1 MNAKTYKIIFSKT
14 LGNFVAVGENAKN
27 QGKARGRGLGGG
39 SQCGAH
45 KASGFVGALLMSVGL
60 THMAWAQDLPSNA
73 LPSGGVVSAGAAVIS
88 SAGAAMTID
97 QSSARA
103 AINWQSFDVGAN
115 ASVQV
120 NQPSSS
126 AVLLNRIGSQ
136 SPSQILGRV
145 SANGQL
151 VLVNPNGVSFGK
163 DGAVSAASVTASTLG
178 ISDADFM
185 SGEMRFTR
193 DGATGEIV
201 NHGSIKTTGGYVAL
215 LGARVSNEGQI
226 ESHGGDVYMGAG
238 ESVQLPVS
246 STGRIKLDLSAADVN
261 AAVSNSGAVLTE
273 GGQVYLQAAAAND
286 ALASVMHSGRVDTSA
301 EQAGNVVVLADG
313 GNIQVSGRIRADSLD
328 SGQPSAEVIIGRDL
342 DTGALAKTTD
352 VRSAQLSARGGLIET
367 SGEQIVT
374 AGVTI
379 EAAKEWLLDPN
390 DIVIDNST
398 TSGTNIA
405 NAQTLNGTSYIN
417 ATDLG
422 RALQAANVTIATSAT
437 ATGGNG
443 YITVNNDVLWTS
455 SSQLSLNAHGDV
467 NVNAR
472 IGEGVGRLQVTAGQD
487 IRFNAGAALG
497 QSGGLGSSTNLNAA
511 RDVYIGSSVS
521 IDAYFT
527 LVAGG
532 DAHLNA
538 NVANGGLGANISAGR
553 DVFVNAAQNNTGSY
567 TITSGRDL
575 YVNADITS
583 GVDVNL
589 YGGGQSWSSSAI
601 TGALRFDPTA
611 KVTYGR
617 HVALLSGRTS
627 SMGGIDDASTSNTRR
642 TDFSDVNLVWHAD
655 DASVHNAVIQ
665 GFNQVTLANA
675 NGSGAA
681 MNAGLLQVDARDIT
695 LNADL
700 VASSANLYAGIFN
713 SDGGYSISYN
723 QGPVT
728 GWNYNYGRVNIAS
741 GKRISYANDLRMQ
754 SGKELSTNAR
764 SSLSSGAV
772 QWKDNNGVGEVL
784 LDGFDT
790 VSIDAAL
797 SASKVGMTARQI
809 DVSNNSPITG
819 AVGVRLWA
827 GAFDALGSSN
837 NMIGGYNDVNITSNG
852 GVSRGTSNGWIS
864 GLEGTVNLGGSTVYS
879 TQFDIRSGTVAGDRT
894 QRLDVVAAHLQPY
907 TASGATAP
915 SDVKRLY
922 LAGYR
927 DVVLNPGFTS
937 VASAGEYTV
946 YARNI
951 NASAMAE
958 KTLNAYSLNLIAGA
972 FQDVASV
979 NKYVSSPDNTGVL
992 TLPDTLGIQSSV
1004 ARLESGLNGTART
1017 DFKPAGFSPYV
1028 DPADPTRYTGDFS
1041 TNGLSSGLRAGGA
1054 RGLYVSGFTNI
1065 ELPDAAYPLNVENVR
1080 LVGSNITINGD
1091 MNTGQADGNALVVL
1105 AGAYSSSTG
1114 KSVAE
1119 GTGFGKVV
1127 FNNNPVLRTQG
1138 YVLTASLDNSTKSY
1152 GGGSQ
1157 IKIVNGTDDAD
1168 FTALLGYSQPDYSA
1182 GGDGVINLLTLKNF
1196 NDTLVQLEAQAGV
1209 ASPVL
1214 NLLNNESSGGAI
1226 ISSKAAS
1233 ASGEVDNIH
1242 IHNDVRAQG
1251 GVTLD
1256 AAGGIRMGDHV
1267 VKATNLSVAAGLDAA
1282 VNSDVVNLNLTSRGE
1297 GKTVVVNEANNVNL
1311 NAGASSDVGSIEL
1324 NARGEIT
1331 LTNNLSRSGATSG
1344 VTLRA
1349 DAEYGRTIAE
1359 DDATQTLV
1367 VNDLNATFAAYDVGT
1382 FGELGGDGLGTISVS
1397 TAQPTVLVPYFR
1409 RVAVVD
1415 GASFTVPANNTYF
1428 KADGTAYAAGT
1439 VLNQGSFVMVSGAIP
1454 AGLDTVTKEGSPYRL
1469 KALVGVNGWEVPADH
1484 QFFDAAGDAIAKG
1497 VRVQSGEYVYYRS
1510 TTSLT
1515 AGSISAAGN
1524 NGTTPLYVVGGYSAT
1539 TSASSVPVYT
1549 SMGFNFG
1556 ATYSPLAFISQPAST
1571 TQLAVDTA
1579 VVDTSLAGHYYG
1591 NPLSATNNA
1600 LNLSGQFYTFE
1611 GDNSAV
1617 GYVQQGA
1624 PTSVNGY
1631 AVGNSASG
1639 NGWDLSWKT
1648 ATISTNGGDL
1658 RLFSG
1663 PKHALAGAGYE
1674 AGDWSDFSLYS
1685 NPTYNDLTKDK
1696 LVYEGAA
1703 NVSSGTGDLVVLGF
1717 RDVLIKDPGNL
1728 SSSGNVTIG
1737 AARDMVFSADANF
1750 NSNAADPK
1758 LVTLVA
1764 GGVLTS
1770 RQANGSYATIGATT
1784 GVGTSNLM
1792 IVAGGGV
1799 DVQVNAA
1806 AVAGSL
1812 QDNPNMSAAP
1822 MAGGLSP
1829 SGAFTLSSVNAA
1841 GLVVGGP
1848 FTNDLVNDISFDG
1861 TKGILYAADTPL
1873 SRTGISS
1880 VATADQLSQGS
1891 VDAGYGAVS
1900 LTSAYADITVNQAIN
1915 TSSTGGTINLSAPRD
1930 VVQAADILAGAGDV
1944 TLSANAGAI
1953 SRTAGTVGGNDVE
1966 LTAATAIGS
1975 SAQAI
1980 QTSAD
1985 TLKMT
1990 SADGQYITEADDVRV
2005 AASTSANGN
2014 ISLQTTAGSI
2024 TVGTVGGLS
2033 GLSANGAGHILL
2045 NAGGSGSDLITT
2057 QAIATGSAGGDINLK
2072 AADGVQLGASVTTSG
2087 NAFIE
2092 ASAGNVGFS
2101 TTVTA
2106 NDLVLTAGG
2115 AVNVGI
2121 GAVPTQVNRM
2131 GITAGDSVDVSY
2143 AGDLTLSAVSR
2154 GGALSVTTD
2163 GDLTVA
2169 SLEVQPQVLGNAS
2182 GYTGSGLAAK
2192 TLLTL
2197 KATTGSI
2204 AQADGNQLL
2213 SAADAI
2219 FDAATTIGS
2228 SSQAMLTDLG
2238 NLFMLSAGD
2247 QYVTEAND
2255 ITVGGATRSNGSLN
2269 LQTIDGS
2276 ITVAD
2281 NYKAIYFGYT
2291 ANGSGHISMTANG
2304 EGSDIAFV
2312 GALSSGTGEI
2322 NLKAADS
2329 VLLGGVSTEGN
2340 AFIEAVAGDI
2350 TNNEGNGS
2358 VWADQAVLTAAQGS
2372 VGAVGQALQTHVQL
2386 LGISTAANAFV
2397 SEVDGMSVSA
2407 QSTGEGVMGLATTS
2421 GTLTATTLA
2430 IAPSLSGNAAG
2441 YAALDNG
2448 ASIAA
2453 AGAVRLSADNA
2464 GAAQGVVISDAVT
2477 ASGDLLVNATSS
2489 GATAIAVNAGLS
2501 SGGNMRLE
2509 GITANGANAIA
2520 LGADVVLTNTSNAGL
2535 TRLQANQG
2543 DIAASAG
2550 ARIAQGAA
2558 AGAVEIVAGTAGTDA
2573 GKINGAALSIMQ
2585 NSNAGVLMQ
2594 TSGLGQLSVAGITNV
2609 GTGDV
2614 VLSAGSAI
2622 AAGNGAGGQVVA
2634 GNGVA
2639 QISSGNTL
2647 IYSGNVTETSAISD
2661 LVSGFSGALRLT
2673 DVGAD
2678 KQNTQSNAAYG
2689 DSIAGTTEAVQV
2701 YFRERVNLD
2710 TALATSVTYGD
2721 ALGGSDIRAA
2731 LVASHGGTVI
2741 TKTANAGQLQ
2751 ADGGIIA
2758 AALDPEALG
2767 NSASFAGNYSTSS
2780 HLKASDSAYTL
2791 DASLRDFTGV
2801 SATLLVN
2808 KKSARI
2814 DATAGSVEYNGV
2826 VQQQAPAVSSGFI
2839 AGDDLTIS
2847 GTASGKNAGTYTS
2860 AIALS
2865 GSDVDNYTV
2874 SISDADWVIT
2884 ANTTAAVTLTANS
2897 GSATYNGATQFVSGL
2912 TSATGLLG
2920 DDTVDNIGVTAN
2932 TEGKNAGSYDQTVFG
2947 SLTELQRNYQNVT
2960 LTNGL
2965 LEITK
2970 KDVSLTSIAADHKTY
2985 DGTNAAVISAG
2996 ALQGVIAGESLS
3008 VSGVGTF
3015 SDKNV
3020 GAAKTV
3026 QVEVGTLNLV
3036 NGTGDWSNYNLVTT
3050 GALTTSADISAKAL
3064 GVSLKGPISK
3074 TYDASTAATL
3084 QSSDFLLTG
3093 FVEGEG
3099 ANILQTAGVYASK
3112 NVVDNQGQGQV
3123 SAQLEA
3129 SDFQAIDATDLRN
3142 YVLPAEASGAV
3153 GMISPAALTIRVADS
3168 NAFVTQDANLAV
3180 NNGYS
3185 YDGLKGSDRAE
3196 TALQRVPVAS
3206 DRSYSGTQFPIVG
3219 SYSGVYGL
3227 SFTPQATAGN
3237 YTVSVA
3243 PGALTVVP
3251 ADQLLI
3257 NIAAAQEVYGNRTS
3271 TDAAKASGV
3280 SAQYC
3285 LDASDCN
3292 GSNLY
3297 TLEMVSGDQIN
3308 WTGADNTGTNI
3319 SFTTTLDVSNHV
3331 SSGGFVNAGDY
3342 RWGVSDVSTSTA
3354 GQFKDYRVN
3363 SGLLNIARLT
3373 VNPTADQLTK
3383 VYDGSTA
3390 AANATLTVSELQ
3402 PGDRLVATASQ
3413 GSYTTKNVIAND
3425 TVTFNLVALSGD
3437 DASNYTLASSSLQAS
3452 GDITPKALKVTGIT
3466 AESKVYDGNTL
3477 AVMNTSQA
3485 VFDGLIQGD
3494 VVGLSGVSGSFADQH
3509 VGKGKVVSVSSAYV
3523 GGDVRNYTIESQ
3535 ATTRADI
3542 TPKAL
3547 TASLQGVVSKTY
3559 DATTVATLKSSHFL
3573 LSGFIDGEGGSV
3585 SQTNGVYA
3593 SKNVDANGGSG
3604 VVSATLTSEQF
3615 QASAST
3621 RLSNYVLP
3629 TSASGAV
3636 GEITPAALTVKVGD
3650 ARAFVTQDANTAA
3663 HTGFDYIGLQGGESA
3678 STALVALPMADQRT
3692 YSGVTYPLVG
3702 TYQGVYGL
3710 SASPIAQHG
3719 NYTVTVQAGALEV
3732 VAADELLI
3740 TIPSATETYG
3750 VRTAANAGSATGVTA
3765 QYCLDATSC
3774 NGDNLRTLT
3783 MSQASANHW
3792 QWTATDSTDN
3802 SMSFDTTLDLTGH
3815 LSSGGYVNVGDYVWG
3830 VANLVSDKAQPFGD
3844 IRVNSG
3850 TLTITPLAVGASAV
3864 SATKVYDGTDTAT
3877 GVALQLADTL
3887 AGDVVSAAAATGHY
3901 SSRNVINDGVVT
3913 YTDLSLAGPDSSNY
3927 SFVKD
3932 SVQTTGSITP
3942 KALHMSGITASDKV
3956 YDGGEAATVDVS
3968 AAVYD
3973 GLVAGDEVLLSA
3985 TGTFADKN
3993 VGEDKTVTLTSAYS
4007 GADLGNY
4014 TVTSQAVTTASIT
4027 PKALTVVGITA
4038 ADKVYDAGTLATVDV
4053 SSAVLQGLV
4062 AGDALLLNA
4071 TGAFEDKRAGTGKR
4085 VNLISTYSG
4094 ADAGNYTITSQ
4105 LTTSA
4110 DISRKQLTVSG
4121 IAALDKVYDG
4131 GRSASLDMSG
4141 LQMDGLMVGDDL
4153 NLAVT
4158 AAFDDKNAGVNKAV
4172 ALNNTYTGADLSNY
4186 TIVGQ
4191 LLARAN
4197 VNKAQAEVTANS
4209 ASLAYNGTEQVVT
4222 GFTARGLVAGETV
4235 DNLTGVS
4242 ALGAGK
4248 NAGIYVTQASG
4259 DDDNYA
4265 LTFVNGALT
4274 ITPREE
4280 ALTLTARGRKLVYNG
4295 TEQSVSGFVV
4305 EGLVGLDTASNIGVS
4320 SGAYGRN
4327 AGTYTTVYRGLEQ
4340 LQTNYANVTLNTAS
4354 LVIQPRSITVT
4365 ATPTTVSFN
4374 GEMQTQLPPTVTAS
4388 PQTSANAGAA
4398 PVSEPG
4404 FVAGD
4409 DVRLVGLAAGV
4420 APGRYVSDLGVEG
4433 ADANNYAVTYI
4444 NDDLLINPNDGGFIY
4459 RPGLALHREMVTRI
4473 TYSGFGVAPHATGLI
4488 DGKPITV
4495 VATPDLCTSDNTA
4508 ACACE
4513 DLNGL
4518 DPKLDVSVCSRP
4530 L

>member
-14 LGNFVAVGENAKN
+14 LGNFVVVGENAKS
-27 QGKARGRGLGGG
+27 QVKARGRGLGGG

-45 KASGFVGALLMSVGL
+45 KASGFVGALLLSVGL
-60 THMAWAQDLPSNA
+60 THMAWAQDVPSNA

-115 ASVQV
+115 ASVQI

-163 DGAVSAASVTASTLG
+163 DGTVSAASVTASTLR
-178 ISDADFM
+178 ISDAEFM
-185 SGEMRFTR
+185 SGQMRFTR

-201 NHGSIKTTGGYVAL
+201 NHGSIETTGGYVAL

-226 ESHGGDVYMGAG
+226 ESHGGDVYMAAG

-261 AAVSNSGAVLTE
+261 TAVSNSGTVLTE
-273 GGQVYLQAAAAND
+273 GGQVYVRAAAAND
-286 ALASVMHSGRVDTSA
+286 ALATVMNSGRVDTSA

-328 SGQPSAEVIIGRDL
+328 GAQPAAEVMIGRDP

-352 VRSAQLSARGGLIET
+352 VRSGHLSARGGLIET

-390 DIVIDNST
+390 DIVIDNTT
-398 TSGTNIA
+398 TSGADIA

-422 RALQAANVTIATSAT
+422 NALQTTNVTIATSAT

-443 YITVNNDVLWTS
+443 DITVNNDVRWTS
-455 SSQLSLNAHGDV
+455 SSQLSLSAHRDV

-472 IGEGVGRLQVTAGQD
+472 IGEGVGRLQVTSGRD
-487 IRFNAGAALG
+487 IRFNAGAVLG
-497 QSGGLGSSTNLNAA
+497 QSGGLGSSTNLNATG
-511 RDVYIGSSVS
+511 DVYIHSSIS
-521 IDAYFT
+521 TNAYFN

-532 DAHLNA
+532 DAYLNA
-538 NVANGGLGANISAGR
+538 NVANGGLGANITAGR
-553 DVFVNAAQNNTGSY
+553 DVIVNAAQNNTGSY
-567 TITSGRDL
+567 TISSGRDL

-583 GVDVNL
+583 EVDVNL
-589 YGGGQSWSSSAI
+589 YGGGQSWNSNSV
-601 TGALRFDPTA
+601 TGALRFDPNA
-611 KVTYGR
+611 RVTYGR
-617 HVALLSGRTS
+617 HTTMRSGRTS
-627 SMGGIDDASTSNTRR
+627 SLSGIDDVSTSNTLR
-642 TDFSDVNLVWHAD
+642 TDFSDVNLVWHAAD
-655 DASVHNAVIQ
+655 SSTHNVAIQ
-665 GFNQVTLANA
+665 GFNEVTLANA

-681 MNAGLLQVDARDIT
+681 MHSGLLQVDARNIT

-723 QGPVT
+723 QGSVT

-754 SGKELSTNAR
+754 SGKELATNAR

-809 DVSNNSPITG
+809 DVSNNSSITG

-837 NMIGGYNDVNITSNG
+837 NMIGGYNDVNITSNNT
-852 GVSRGTSNGWIS
+852 VSRGTSNGWIS

-894 QRLDVVAAHLQPY
+894 QRLDFDAAQLQPY

-951 NASAMAE
+951 DASAMAE

-972 FQDVASV
+972 FQDVAGV
-979 NKYVSSPDNTGVL
+979 NKYVSSQDNTGVL
-992 TLPDTLGIQSSV
+992 TLPDTLSIQSSV

-1017 DFKPAGFSPYV
+1017 DFKPAGLSPYV
-1028 DPADPTRYTGDFS
+1028 DPADSTRYTGVFS
-1041 TNGLSSGLRAGGA
+1041 TNGLSSGMRAGGA
-1054 RGLYVSGFTNI
+1054 RGLYVSGFTTI

-1127 FNNNPVLRTQG
+1127 FNNTPVLRTQG

-1168 FTALLGYSQPDYSA
+1168 FTALLGYSQPDYRA
-1182 GGDGVINLLTLKNF
+1182 GGDGVINVLTLKNF

-1214 NLLNNESSGGAI
+1214 NLLNNANSGWAI

-1233 ASGEVDNIH
+1233 ANGVVGNIH

-1344 VTLRA
+1344 LTLRA
-1349 DAEYGRTIAE
+1349 DAEYGHTIAE
-1359 DDATQTLV
+1359 NDATQTLV

-1469 KALVGVNGWEVPADH
+1469 KALVGVDGWVVPADY
-1484 QFFDAAGDAIAKG
+1484 QFFDAAGNAIAKD
-1497 VRVQSGEYVYYRS
+1497 VRVQSGQYVYYRS

-1539 TSASSVPVYT
+1539 TSASTVPVYT

-1556 ATYSPLAFISQPAST
+1556 ATYSPLALISQPAST
-1571 TQLAVDTA
+1571 TRLAVDTA
-1579 VVDTSLAGHYYG
+1579 VVDTSLAGRYYG
-1591 NPLSATNNA
+1591 NPLSGTNSA

-1611 GDNSAV
+1611 ADNSAV

-1784 GVGTSNLM
+1784 GAGTSNLM

-1799 DVQVNAA
+1799 DVQVNVA

-1812 QDNPNMSAAP
+1812 QDNPSMSAAP
-1822 MAGGLSP
+1822 MTGGLRP
-1829 SGAFTLSSVNAA
+1829 SGAFTLNSVNTA

-1848 FTNDLVNDISFDG
+1848 FTNDLVNDISLDG

-1891 VDAGYGAVS
+1891 VGAGYGAVS
-1900 LTSAYADITVNQAIN
+1900 LTSAYADISVNQAIN
-1915 TSSTGGTINLSAPRD
+1915 TSSTGGAIALSAPRD
-1930 VVQAADILAGAGDV
+1930 VVQAAHILAGAGDV

-1953 SRTAGTVGGNDVE
+1953 SRTAGTVGGNDVV

-2005 AASTSANGN
+2005 AASTSVNGN

-2072 AADGVQLGASVTTSG
+2072 AADGVQLGSSVTTSG
-2087 NAFIE
+2087 NAFME
-2092 ASAGNVGFS
+2092 ASAGNLGFS

-2115 AVNVGI
+2115 AVSVGI

-2131 GITAGDSVDVSY
+2131 GIIAGDSVDVSY
-2143 AGDLTLSAVSR
+2143 AGDLTLSAVSS
-2154 GGALSVTTD
+2154 GGALSVTAD

-2219 FDAATTIGS
+2219 WDAATTIGS

-2238 NLFMLSAGD
+2238 NLFLFSAGD

-2281 NYKAIYFGYT
+2281 HYQAIYFGYT

-2304 EGSDIAFV
+2304 EGSDIAFM
-2312 GALSSGTGEI
+2312 GALSSGAGEI

-2350 TNNEGNGS
+2350 TNERNGL
-2358 VWADQAVLTAAQGS
+2358 VWADQAVLTATQGS
-2372 VGAVGQALQTHVQL
+2372 VGTAGQALQTHVQL
-2386 LGISTAANAFV
+2386 LGISTAANAYV
-2397 SEVDGMSVSA
+2397 SEFDGMLVSA
-2407 QSTGEGVMGLATTS
+2407 QSTGEGVMDLATTS

-2441 YAALDNG
+2441 YAAPDNG

-2453 AGAVRLSADNA
+2453 GGAVGLSANNA

-2477 ASGDLLVNATSS
+2477 ASGDLLVNAASNS
-2489 GATAIAVNAGLS
+2489 ATAIAVNAGLS

-2509 GITANGANAIA
+2509 GSTADGTNAIA
-2520 LGADVVLTNTSNAGL
+2520 LGNDVILANTSNAGV
-2535 TRLQANQG
+2535 TRLQASQG

-2550 ARIAQGAA
+2550 AQIAQGAT
-2558 AGAVEIVAGTAGTDA
+2558 AGAVEIVTGTAGTDL

-2594 TSGLGQLSVAGITNV
+2594 TTGLGQLTVASITNV

-2634 GNGVA
+2634 GHGVA

-2647 IYSGNVTETSAISD
+2647 IYSGNVTETSAISG
-2661 LVSGFSGALRLT
+2661 LVSGFSEDLRLT
-2673 DVGAD
+2673 DVGAA

-2731 LVASHGGTVI
+2731 LVASHGGIVI
-2741 TKTANAGQLQ
+2741 TKAANAGTLK

-2758 AALDPEALG
+2758 AALDPAALG

-2791 DASLRDFTGV
+2791 DVSLLDFTGV

-2839 AGDDLTIS
+2839 AGDALTIS

-2860 AIALS
+2860 AIALT

-2897 GSATYNGATQFVSGL
+2897 GSATYNGATQSVSGL
-2912 TSATGLLG
+2912 ASATGLLG
-2920 DDTVDNIGVTAN
+2920 SDTVDNIGVTAN

-2947 SLTELQRNYQNVT
+2947 SLTELQRNYQYVT
-2960 LTNGL
+2960 LTSGL

-2970 KDVSLTSIAADHKTY
+2970 KDVSLTSIVADHKTY

-2996 ALQGVIAGESLS
+2996 VLQGVIAGESLS
-3008 VSGVGTF
+3008 VSGAGTF

-3020 GAAKTV
+3020 GGAKTV
-3026 QVEVGTLNLV
+3026 QAEVGTLNLV
-3036 NGTGDWSNYNLVTT
+3036 NGAGDWSNYNLVTT

-3084 QSSDFLLTG
+3084 RSSDFLLTG
-3093 FVEGEG
+3093 FVDGEG
-3099 ANILQTAGVYASK
+3099 ANISQTAGVYASK
-3112 NVVDNQGQGQV
+3112 NVLDNHGQGQV
-3123 SAQLEA
+3123 SAQLGT
-3129 SDFQAIDATDLRN
+3129 SHFQAMGATDLSN
-3142 YVLPAEASGAV
+3142 YILPTEASGAV

-3168 NAFVTQDANLAV
+3168 NAFVTQDANWAV

-3185 YDGLKGSDRAE
+3185 YDGLKGGDRAE

-3206 DRSYSGTQFPIVG
+3206 DRSYSGTQFPVVG

-3227 SFTPQATAGN
+3227 SFTPEATAGN

-3297 TLEMVSGDQIN
+3297 TLEMGSSDQIN

-3319 SFTTTLDVSNHV
+3319 SFVTTLDVSNHV

-3354 GQFKDYRVN
+3354 GQFKGYSVN

-3390 AANATLTVSELQ
+3390 AANATLAVSELQ
-3402 PGDRLVATASQ
+3402 LGDQLVATASQ
-3413 GSYTTKNVIAND
+3413 GSYTTKNVIDND

-3437 DASNYTLASSSLQAS
+3437 DANNYTLASSSLQTF
-3452 GDITPKALKVTGIT
+3452 GNITPKALKVTGIT

-3477 AVMNTSQA
+3477 AVMNTSQT

-3494 VVGLSGVSGSFADQH
+3494 DVGLSGVSGSFADQH

-3523 GGDVRNYTIESQ
+3523 GSDVRNYTIESQ
-3535 ATTRADI
+3535 ATARADI

-3559 DATTVATLKSSHFL
+3559 DATTVATLDSSHFL

-3593 SKNVDANGGSG
+3593 SKNVDANGGNG
-3604 VVSATLTSEQF
+3604 VVSATLASEQF
-3615 QASAST
+3615 QASAGT

-3636 GEITPAALTVKVGD
+3636 GEIAPAALTVKVGD

-3710 SASPIAQHG
+3710 SASPSAQHG

-3887 AGDVVSAAAATGHY
+3887 AGDAVSAAAATGHY

-3913 YTDLSLAGPDSSNY
+3913 YADLSLAGSDSSNY

-3932 SVQTTGSITP
+3932 SVQATGSITP

-3956 YDGGEAATVDVS
+3956 YDGGKAATVDVS

-3993 VGEDKTVTLTSAYS
+3993 VGEHKTVTLTSAYS

-4038 ADKVYDAGTLATVDV
+4038 ADKVYDASTLATVDV

-4062 AGDALLLNA
+4062 AGDSLLLNA

-4121 IAALDKVYDG
+4121 ITAYDKVYDG
-4131 GRSASLDMSG
+4131 GRSASLDMSR

-4191 LLARAN
+4191 SQARAN

-4209 ASLAYNGTEQVVT
+4209 ASVAYNGTEQVVT

-4242 ALGAGK
+4242 AQGAGK
-4248 NAGIYVTQASG
+4248 NAGTYVTQASG

-4265 LTFVNGALT
+4265 LTFVNGTLT
-4274 ITPREE
+4274 ITRREE
-4280 ALTLTARGRKLVYNG
+4280 ALTLTAQGKTLVYNG
-4295 TEQSVSGFVV
+4295 TGQSVSGFDV

-4327 AGTYTTVYRGLEQ
+4327 AGTYTTVYEGLEQ
-4340 LQTNYANVTLNTAS
+4340 LQANYANVTLHTAS

-4388 PQTSANAGAA
+4388 PQTSANAGTA
-4398 PVSEPG
+4398 PISEPG
-4404 FVAGD
+4404 FVSGD
-4409 DVRLVGLAAGV
+4409 DVALVGLAAGV
-4420 APGRYVSDLGVEG
+4420 VPGRYVSDLGLVG
-4433 ADANNYAVTYI
+4433 ADASNYAVTYI

-4459 RPGLALHREMVTRI
+4459 RPGQELHREMVTRI

-4513 DLNGL
+4513 DLSGPG
-4518 DPKLDVSVCSRP
+4518 PKLEVSVCSRS